1 MAGIQSI
8 KDTLRFALKMQK
20 TITEALSDKKINFAE
35 GWAISWQALGLVEII
50 KKSKDT
56 WAEMQDLDDLEL
68 QDLRA
73 MVRDEFDI
81 PNDKIEETIEMSL
94 DLLMRQGD
102 FAIKMQKIWGK
113 DK

>member
-1 MAGIQSI
+1 
-8 KDTLRFALKMQK
+8 
-20 TITEALSDKKINFAE
+20 
-35 GWAISWQALGLVEII
+35 
-50 KKSKDT
+50 
-56 WAEMQDLDDLEL
+56 MQDLDDLEL

-102 FAIKMQKIWGK
+102 FAIKMQKIW